1 MKKNITIPALTI
13 SFVLCLVI
21 VVFADEYDNRRALH
35 NISKAKTYFDV
46 NMGIPEK
53 LVTRLKLIDA
63 TYDQLSIAGAH
74 PEFVIGFR
82 GKASRFVTRG
92 NDYVFEEDI
101 AAKKEVYAWIK
112 RFKERGIPMEQ
123 CLIAAG
129 FQNVDPKDIL
139 PEIEVVQNGYVS
151 MIGYQVKG
159 YAQVP
164 MD

>member
-1 MKKNITIPALTI
+1 M
-13 SFVLCLVI
+13 
-21 VVFADEYDNRRALH
+21 
-35 NISKAKTYFDV
+35 AKTYFDV
-46 NMGIPEK
+46 NMGKPEK
-53 LVTRLKLIDA
+53 LVTRLKLIDV
-63 TYDQLSIAGAH
+63 TYDQLSAAGAH

-101 AAKKEVYAWIK
+101 AVKKEVYAWIK

>member
-1 MKKNITIPALTI
+1 MKQNITIPALTI
-13 SFVLCLVI
+13 SFVLCLAI
-21 VVFADEYDNRRALH
+21 FAFADEYDNRRALH
-35 NISKAKTYFDV
+35 DISKTKTYFDV

-53 LVTRLKLIDA
+53 LVTRLKLIDV
-63 TYDQLSIAGAH
+63 TYDQLSAAGAH

-82 GKASRFVTRG
+82 GKASRFVTKG

-112 RFKERGIPMEQ
+112 RFKERGILMEQ